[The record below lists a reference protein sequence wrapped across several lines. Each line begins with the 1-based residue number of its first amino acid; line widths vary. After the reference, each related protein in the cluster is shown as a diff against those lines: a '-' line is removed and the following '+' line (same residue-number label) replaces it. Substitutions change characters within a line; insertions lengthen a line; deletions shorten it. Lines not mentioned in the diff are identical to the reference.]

1 MQRLPFLV
9 VVTFSSLALSV
20 PLMAQQ
26 TMHAPDGGTM
36 ERVQS
41 VEIPTTP
48 NAPFSAVVTTEWTRI
63 MPDGTTATMK
73 NHRTVARDGSG
84 RVFQERRNFTPNGDK
99 QVTAVFELDYYDP
112 NLHQAM
118 VCRPDVQ
125 ACTVYRYDS
134 PAATGPTQAAATPFR
149 GGAVQNGMSSV
160 TQEPLGQKTVGGLE
174 LVGSREAT
182 TLSKG
187 AIGNEQPQPIVKEFW
202 YSPELG
208 INVSTKRMDP
218 RASAIQDFEVGNIS
232 TGEPDVKLFQ
242 PPANYRV
249 VKMDVP

>member
-26 TMHAPDGGTM
+26 AMHAPDGGTM

-41 VEIPTTP
+41 IDIPTTP
-48 NAPFSAVVTTEWTRI
+48 NAPFRAVVTTEWTRI

-112 NLHQAM
+112 NLHQAI
-118 VCRPDVQ
+118 VCRPDYQ

-134 PAATGPTQAAATPFR
+134 PAAATPTQAAATPSQA
-149 GGAVQNGMSSV
+149 GAVQNGMSSM

-174 LVGSREAT
+174 LVGSREVT